1 MVKST
6 SVFTDDDVKH
16 AILEY
21 LHERRVNARSIDSA
35 KAGIMEIRSALKLRG
50 MDQKSVIRNLL
61 YLIEATWVRED
72 IRTRQ
77 IRTRSGGFVT
87 NESKTYII
95 TNQGIEFFEGKSRFS
110 KPDVP
115 AGINIHNLNGV
126 FSIGDNNL
134 IRNETKHIYEK
145 LEELENKI
153 RLTDQ
158 LDDQAKINYR
168 AEVKT
173 IQSQLS
179 KPNPDKDIVN
189 RAYGAL
195 RNLAPIASLA
205 PLVSTVG
212 SQLLKIFGG

>member
-6 SVFTDDDVKH
+6 PSFTDDDVKH
-16 AILEY
+16 TILEY
-21 LHERRVNARSIDSA
+21 LHGRRVNARSVDSA
-35 KAGIMEIRSALKLRG
+35 KAGIMEIRRALLLKG
-50 MDQKSVIRNLL
+50 MDQKSVVRNLL
-61 YLIEATWVRED
+61 YLMEATWVRED
-72 IRTRQ
+72 VKTRQ
-77 IRTRSGGFVT
+77 IPTKKGGFIPS
-87 NESKTYII
+87 ESKTYII
-95 TNQGIEFFEGKSRFS
+95 TNQGVEFFEGKSKFS

-158 LDDQAKINYR
+158 LDDQAKVNYR

-179 KPNPDKDIVN
+179 KPTPDKNIVD

-195 RNLAPIASLA
+195 KNLAPIASLA
-205 PLVSTVG
+205 PLVATVG
-212 SQLLKIFGG
+212 NQLSKVFGG